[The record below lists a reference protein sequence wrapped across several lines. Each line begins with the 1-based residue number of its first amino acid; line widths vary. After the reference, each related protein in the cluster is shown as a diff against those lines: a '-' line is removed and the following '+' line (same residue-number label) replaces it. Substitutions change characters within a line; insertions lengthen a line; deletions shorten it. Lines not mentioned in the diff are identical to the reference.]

1 MVPAGATGGDL
12 LNSVWGG
19 TYAFAMHSIW
29 SFPTRI
35 VFGSGAVATCSS
47 EARRLGLERVLLVTD
62 QGVRKAGIAD
72 LVVRTLEADGV
83 GVAVFSELSS
93 NPIEAEVEAGAR
105 AYRESAAQGAIA
117 LGGGAPMDVAKLIVL
132 RATVSTPF
140 EELDDAKGGDR
151 LIPTSLPAVITIPT
165 TAGTGSEVGRAAV
178 VTLASSHAK
187 TVIFSPSMLPKCA
200 ILDPELTLSLPPLP
214 TAATGFD
221 ALTHCFEAY
230 MAKGDHPLADA
241 IALGG
246 LELIANNLTT
256 VVENGR
262 DVAARGAML
271 KGAMMGAVSFQ
282 KGLGACHSLSHP
294 LSAEYDLHHGLAN
307 ALCLPALID
316 FNEEVIPERV
326 QRVGALFGASR
337 ERGATSRAI
346 RELRKAVGL
355 PGSLREAGVK
365 EADLPRLAKL
375 ALADGCHGSN
385 PRPCSEQDMLSLY
398 RAAY

>member
-1 MVPAGATGGDL
+1 
-12 LNSVWGG
+12 
-19 TYAFAMHSIW
+19 MHSIW

-151 LIPTSLPAVITIPT
+151 LIPASLPAVITIPT

-337 ERGATSRAI
+337 ERGATGRAI